1 MNLNFSIKKL
11 QDGALKEIREE
22 KERKRKE
29 LEENKKVIQEAFLEI
44 IDGYISE
51 ASDNLSKEDT
61 VYFTDSY
68 HISLAEENETL
79 FVQFFINKMAK
90 DIKNRLDALGIKL
103 HYEKR
108 DPFFKQTDES
118 VISNC
123 IDKELILSLSDKEAA
138 YVISKDSIVIENN
151 TCYFIIDLKD
161 MELLHIRY

>member
-44 IDGYISE
+44 INGYISE

-68 HISLAEENETL
+68 HISLAENETL
-79 FVQFFINKMAK
+79 LVQFFINKMAK

-103 HYEKR
+103 HYEKQ

-118 VISNC
+118 VISKC
-123 IDKELILSLSDKEAA
+123 IDKELILSLSDKEAM

-161 MELLHIRY
+161 MELLHINHL